1 MYNLKDTVKMNRKTL
16 GKKLRAVTI
25 SPLIIGVIACSVISI
40 ALVIQEHLNWLQNSK
55 DNLLKDETIYLNR
68 ISESFSESFK
78 TYSETV
84 FFKQIFLDLIYLSK
98 IYMNSYEKNFTNANS
113 FSNRIIS
120 AENSMSK

>member
-1 MYNLKDTVKMNRKTL
+1 MNRKTL